1 MAEMLNDRK
10 ASILIVDDDPQNRM
24 LLRFF
29 CKKWGYE
36 VDECENGME
45 AVRKVKAKKPDIVL
59 MDLMMPKL
67 DGFSAL
73 EILKSDEE
81 TRYIPVIILTAAD
94 DSHSR
99 IKGIELGADDFFTK
113 PINIHELKLRLK
125 NSLKIK
131 FYNDTL
137 KNYNLYLEKE
147 LINKIHEVKKAYIDS
162 LYRLTKIAEY
172 KDRETG
178 DHLKRIGY
186 FSKEVAVRLGL
197 GVEFAEN
204 IFHASQMHDIGKVG
218 IPEKIL
224 QKRGKL
230 TLEEFELIKKH
241 TVIGADILKGS
252 HIAVLQ
258 MAEKIAKYH
267 HEKWNGEGYPY
278 GISGEKIP
286 ISARIVSLADIYD
299 ALRSERIYKPPL
311 NHEEARRVI
320 LKGDHRT
327 RPEHF
332 DPEVLNV
339 FEKHHKSFEEIYETV
354 RTAS

>member
-1 MAEMLNDRK
+1 MIEERK
-10 ASILIVDDDPQNRM
+10 ATILIVDDDPQNRM

-29 CKKWGYE
+29 CKKWGFD
-36 VDECENGME
+36 VVECKNGAE
-45 AVRKVKAKKPDIVL
+45 AVKEANEKDIDIIL

-73 EILKSDEE
+73 EVLKNNEK
-81 TRYIPVIILTAAD
+81 TKYIPVIILTAAED
-94 DSHSR
+94 TESR

-125 NSLKIK
+125 NSLKLK
-131 FYNDTL
+131 YYNDTL
-137 KNYNLYLEKE
+137 KNYNLYLENE
-147 LINKIHEVKKAYIDS
+147 LKKKISEVKRAYIDS

-197 GVEFAEN
+197 GSEFSEN
-204 IFHASQMHDIGKVG
+204 IYHASQMHDIGKVG

-224 QKRGKL
+224 QKNGSL
-230 TLEEFELIKKH
+230 TQEEFEIMKKH
-241 TVIGADILKGS
+241 TIIGADILKGS
-252 HIAVLQ
+252 HISVLQ

-267 HEKWNGEGYPY
+267 HEKWNGEGYPFRLK
-278 GISGEKIP
+278 GESIP
-286 ISARIVSLADIYD
+286 LSARIVALADIYD

-311 NHEEARRVI
+311 THQQATEVI
-320 LKGDHRT
+320 LNGDNRT
-327 RPEHF
+327 KPEHF
-332 DPEVLNV
+332 DPEVLNI
-339 FEKHHKSFEEIYETV
+339 FRKYHRTFEEIYETV
-354 RTAS
+354 RAVS